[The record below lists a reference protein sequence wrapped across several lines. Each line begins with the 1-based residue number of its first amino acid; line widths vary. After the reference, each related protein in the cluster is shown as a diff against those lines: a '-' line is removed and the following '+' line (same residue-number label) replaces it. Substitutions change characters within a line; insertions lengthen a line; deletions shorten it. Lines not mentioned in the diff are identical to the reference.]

1 MVCVHVIVKMCHQR
15 DRRTEDLG
23 SHLNKKLLQILLEL
37 FGVSGDGYRANICVV
52 RHSNH
57 QIFQTHRSTLYTH
70 IGTKGNY
77 SLQFSQAKDP
87 LLVNNKTFL
96 VFAYLT

>member
-1 MVCVHVIVKMCHQR
+1 MACVHVIVKMCHQR

-57 QIFQTHRSTLYTH
+57 QIFQTHRQNPIS
-70 IGTKGNY
+70 
-77 SLQFSQAKDP
+77 
-87 LLVNNKTFL
+87 
-96 VFAYLT
+96 